1 MIFAATDGSLM
12 GLGISR
18 SVPSSPGERSPS
30 DKYNVEIEDSC
41 SISPNSYEA
50 HHPSIQENNN
60 KKEYYGIVNPS
71 SITKP

>member
-1 MIFAATDGSLM
+1 M

-50 HHPSIQENNN
+50 HPSIQENNN
-60 KKEYYGIVNPS
+60 KKEYYGIVNPTS
-71 SITKP
+71 SIAKP

>member
-1 MIFAATDGSLM
+1 MFAATDGSLM

-30 DKYNVEIEDSC
+30 DKYNEEIEESC
-41 SISPNSYEA
+41 SISPTSLTLQ
-50 HHPSIQENNN
+50 PDNNN
-60 KKEYYGIVNPS
+60 KSAKQEYYGIVNPS